1 MENFKKY
8 NDKIQDLAKEGRE
21 MLRKLLSERRIENI
35 HFRPY
40 AEADLIDD
48 YYFYDLDERYGYP
61 NAMHLINIVVKND
74 AKEDADVALV
84 FRTEGMKKTQW
95 PLSYCSVKDL
105 HYIGSSLEAIFALV
119 DCDEVSLLKN
129 DDVFDNDKE
138 EKEEEPK

>member
-40 AEADLIDD
+40 VDADLIDD

-61 NAMHLINIVVKND
+61 NAMHLINIIVKND

-84 FRTEGMKKTQW
+84 FRTDGFKKTQW
-95 PLSYCSVKDL
+95 PLSYCSVEDL
-105 HYIGSSLEAIFALV
+105 HYIGSSLHAILLMV
-119 DCDEVSLLKN
+119 DAGEVALLKE
-129 DDVFDNDKE
+129 DE
-138 EKEEEPK
+138 ELQP